1 MRLLHIGVHYSINKN
16 AGDTVLFPVVRK
28 VFDHFLG
35 PSKWKL
41 YQAWDQF
48 SLNTAK
54 QVNHDF
60 DAIVIGGGGLLLR
73 DQEGSKTSDSGWQW
87 NSSISSVNS
96 INIPLIVFGIGYN
109 RFRDQTE
116 FNQIFFKH
124 IKTTVKKSIFFSLR
138 NTGSIN
144 SLKKYLNKDL
154 SLKLTKQFCPT
165 TAIWQLYPEYQA
177 LAKAHDKKKKY
188 VLSFNAAFD
197 RSNLR
202 FGPNPKNVIEK
213 IVKALKIAQIKGW
226 KIILTAHKKDDLKIK
241 TYLKKQ
247 NILFD
252 IKNLT
257 NSNPDEI
264 MKFYAQV
271 DFAFGMRGHAQ
282 MIPFGLRRPI
292 FSIISHDKM
301 KFFLE
306 DIKQLDWGVEI
317 NSLDLEKKFEKYLQ
331 NLEHKRSKLHKQIEI
346 AQKKVWEETKNNLKK
361 IKRLIKK

>member
-1 MRLLHIGVHYSINKN
+1 MRLLHIGVHNSINKN
-16 AGDTVLFPVVRK
+16 AGDTLLFPVVRK

-35 PSKWKL
+35 PCQWEL
-41 YQAWDQF
+41 CQAWDHF
-48 SLNTAK
+48 SLDFAK

-73 DQEGSKTSDSGWQW
+73 DQEGSKTSNSGWQW

-96 INIPLIVFGIGYN
+96 INIPLIVFAVGYN
-109 RFRDQTE
+109 RFRGQPE
-116 FNQIFFKH
+116 FNPIFFKH

-144 SLKKYLNKDL
+144 SIKKYLNHDL
-154 SLKLTKQFCPT
+154 NLKLSKQFCPT
-165 TAIWQLYPEYQA
+165 TLIWQLYPEYQA
-177 LAKAHDKKKKY
+177 LVKAHDKKKKY

-197 RSNLR
+197 RSDLR
-202 FGPNPKNVIEK
+202 FGPNPDKIIEK

-226 KIILTAHKKDDLKIK
+226 KIILTAHKKVDLKIE

-247 NILFD
+247 NIFFD
-252 IKNLT
+252 VKDLT
-257 NSNPDEI
+257 NSNPEEI

-292 FSIISHDKM
+292 LSIISHDKM

-317 NSLDLEKKFEKYLQ
+317 NSLDLEKNFEKYLKY
-331 NLEHKRSKLHKQIEI
+331 LEQKPSELHRQTEI
-346 AQKKVWEETKNNLKK
+346 AQQKAWEETKSNFAKL
-361 IKRLIKK
+361 KRLIK